1 MFPGIMHHMI
11 AYWQVG
17 HQQEHVRGEEDGA
30 AVRVRED
37 LRILRRPGTLLRG
50 LLSQEMY
57 VAISLRVLF
66 VLSIVNTS
74 LEP

>member
-1 MFPGIMHHMI
+1 
-11 AYWQVG
+11 
-17 HQQEHVRGEEDGA
+17 
-30 AVRVRED
+30 VRED